1 MKAEEF
7 VKLFYKEK
15 DNIMSLYFDNLE
27 STQVGSKIREL
38 DLNASQLEKLKQLI
52 DDILKETIYGI
63 LLGIDGE
70 ASIGGIQQTYK
81 LYDEAGCEISSYGD
95 IEKYAYEYFMIES
108 E

>member
-7 VKLFYKEK
+7 VKIFNKEK

-70 ASIGGIQQTYK
+70 ASIGGIQQTY
-81 LYDEAGCEISSYGD
+81 
-95 IEKYAYEYFMIES
+95 
-108 E
+108 